1 MFEVPQ
7 LLVRVDL
14 PGLVFVFCCELYD
27 RDLAVACECS
37 TNGEEAEHRALGDH
51 ERRRC
56 DRRSKTVCGLFVW
69 WKCNIQ
75 LPSVMLGLGVSILH
89 LGGGDCIEC

>member
-1 MFEVPQ
+1 MFKVPQ
-7 LLVRVDL
+7 LLARVDL
-14 PGLVFVFCCELYD
+14 LGLVFVFWCELYD
-27 RDLAVACECS
+27 RDLAVVCKCS
-37 TNGEEAEHRALGDH
+37 TNGEEAEHRPLGDH

-56 DRRSKTVCGLFVW
+56 DRRSETVCGLFVW

-75 LPSVMLGLGVSILH
+75 LQSVILRISVSILH

>member
-1 MFEVPQ
+1 MFKAPQ
-7 LLVRVDL
+7 LLARVDL
-14 PGLVFVFCCELYD
+14 LGLVFVFCCELYD
-27 RDLAVACECS
+27 RDLPVVCECG
-37 TNGEEAEHRALGDH
+37 TDGEEAEHRALGDR

-56 DRRSKTVCGLFVW
+56 DRRSETVCGLFVW

-75 LPSVMLGLGVSILH
+75 LQSVILGLGVSILH